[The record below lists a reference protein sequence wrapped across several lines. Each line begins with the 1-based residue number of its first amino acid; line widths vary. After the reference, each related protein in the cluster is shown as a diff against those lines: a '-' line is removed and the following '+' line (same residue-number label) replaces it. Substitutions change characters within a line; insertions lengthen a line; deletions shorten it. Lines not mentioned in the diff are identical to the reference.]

1 MYLVRHTPVWQY
13 LALATL
19 CVPVIIQPLVEQA
32 FHNLLPYRD
41 MALFYSSSDLASLP
55 DLLRAVP
62 PNRVCELRRAAA
74 YYRAVVWEEPEG
86 LAYDVLQLSLCH
98 RAAALHERH
107 HPGMAEPAWAACSRV
122 KVQDLL

>member
-74 YYRAVVWEEPEG
+74 LLPCGGVGGARR
-86 LAYDVLQLSLCH
+86 LSVR
-98 RAAALHERH
+98 RAAAKSLP
-107 HPGMAEPAWAACSRV
+107 PGGRTS
-122 KVQDLL
+122 